1 MKRYLRRVLAGTA
14 LVIILVMLGGSLAA
28 FAGVSVSAAHEELTA
43 LLNAAQAFYTQYD
56 VDAVDGAT
64 AGASDANDPTGATG
78 ATDATDATSATDPT
92 GATGATSATNTTDA
106 TDTTSATNTTD
117 ATDSAGAADGTD
129 ATGATDPTGATG
141 ATSATNA
148 SDPAD
153 MADEA
158 TDATDGTAGTDASA
172 ATGATSASDTNSGA
186 ADDAAKTNGVSAQ
199 DEAQYARELTA
210 ARCIAHTGVRATL
223 IAVDGR
229 VIYDSDATVD
239 MDDHSGRTEFIEAL
253 DGGDGFAQR
262 TSESMGSSMIYCAR
276 RLGGA
281 VLRLSTQSASAYDV
295 LWEMLPLL
303 IALALL
309 LGAGAVAFAGRFAGR
324 FTQAIQALD
333 DMLES
338 GHPLSVDTFEELQP
352 VLQGVACRIEKLQTD
367 MQEVRRTE
375 RMRTDFVANAS
386 HELKSPLTSIK
397 GFAELMSVG
406 CVPDPAKQKE
416 YLNRIASESDRMLG
430 VIDDILYLSRLE
442 GDSHAAEEPVELLPL
457 ALEVKKSLEPLAAA
471 RGISIDVTGSG
482 RLMGAPREIWT
493 LIYNLVDNAIRYGV
507 DGGWVKVAVADGL
520 IEVSDNG
527 IGMDAQAQSRVFERF
542 YRVDPSRSRK
552 SGGTGLGLSIVKHI
566 VLNNG
571 GQVTLKS
578 EPGVGSTFTCHMK
591 PVIGARH

>member
-64 AGASDANDPTGATG
+64 AGTSDANDPTGATG
-78 ATDATDATSATDPT
+78 ATDATDTTSATDPT
-92 GATGATSATNTTDA
+92 GATDTANATNTTDA
-106 TDTTSATNTTD
+106 TDAASATNTTD

-141 ATSATNA
+141 ATSA
-148 SDPAD
+148 
-153 MADEA
+153 
-158 TDATDGTAGTDASA
+158 
-172 ATGATSASDTNSGA
+172 SDTNSSA

-199 DEAQYARELTA
+199 NEAQYARELAA

-229 VIYDSDATVD
+229 VIYDSDATGD
-239 MDDHSGRTEFIEAL
+239 MDDHSGRAEFIEAL

>member
-28 FAGVSVSAAHEELTA
+28 FAGVSVSAAREELTA

-64 AGASDANDPTGATG
+64 AGTSDANDPTGATG

-92 GATGATSATNTTDA
+92 GATDTANATNTTDA
-106 TDTTSATNTTD
+106 TDAASATNTTD

-141 ATSATNA
+141 ATSA
-148 SDPAD
+148 
-153 MADEA
+153 
-158 TDATDGTAGTDASA
+158 
-172 ATGATSASDTNSGA
+172 SDTKSGA
-186 ADDAAKTNGVSAQ
+186 ADDAAKTDGVSVQ

-229 VIYDSDATVD
+229 VIYDSDATGD

>member
-28 FAGVSVSAAHEELTA
+28 FAGVSVSAAREELTA

-64 AGASDANDPTGATG
+64 AGTSDANDPTGATG
-78 ATDATDATSATDPT
+78 ATDATDTTSATDPT
-92 GATGATSATNTTDA
+92 GATDTANATNTTDA
-106 TDTTSATNTTD
+106 TDAASATNTTD

-129 ATGATDPTGATG
+129 ATGATDPT
-141 ATSATNA
+141 
-148 SDPAD
+148 D
-153 MADEA
+153 
-158 TDATDGTAGTDASA
+158 
-172 ATGATSASDTNSGA
+172 ATGATSASDTNSSA
-186 ADDAAKTNGVSAQ
+186 ADDAAKTNGVSVQ

-210 ARCIAHTGVRATL
+210 MRCIAHTGVRATL

-229 VIYDSDATVD
+229 VIYDSDATGD
-239 MDDHSGRTEFIEAL
+239 MDDHSGRAEFIEAL

>member
-28 FAGVSVSAAHEELTA
+28 FAGVSVSAAREELTA

-56 VDAVDGAT
+56 VEAVDGAT
-64 AGASDANDPTGATG
+64 AGATDANDPTGATG
-78 ATDATDATSATDPT
+78 ATDATDTTSATDPT
-92 GATGATSATNTTDA
+92 GATDTANATNTTDA
-106 TDTTSATNTTD
+106 TDTTNATNTTD
-117 ATDSAGAADGTD
+117 ATDSTGAAD
-129 ATGATDPTGATG
+129 ATGATG
-141 ATSATNA
+141 AT
-148 SDPAD
+148 
-153 MADEA
+153 
-158 TDATDGTAGTDASA
+158 
-172 ATGATSASDTNSGA
+172 DTNSSA
-186 ADDAAKTNGVSAQ
+186 ADDAAKTDGVSVQ
-199 DEAQYARELTA
+199 DEAQYARELAA

-229 VIYDSDATVD
+229 VIYDSGATGD
-239 MDDHSGRTEFIEAL
+239 MDDHSGRAEFIEAL

-262 TSESMGSSMIYCAR
+262 TSESIGSSMIYCAR

>member
-28 FAGVSVSAAHEELTA
+28 FAGVSVSAAREELTA

-56 VDAVDGAT
+56 VEAVDGTT

-92 GATGATSATNTTDA
+92 DVTDATSATNTTDA
-106 TDTTSATNTTD
+106 TDATSATNTTD

-141 ATSATNA
+141 ATSA
-148 SDPAD
+148 
-153 MADEA
+153 
-158 TDATDGTAGTDASA
+158 
-172 ATGATSASDTNSGA
+172 SDTNSSA
-186 ADDAAKTNGVSAQ
+186 ADDAAKTNGVSVQ

-229 VIYDSDATVD
+229 VIYDSDTTGD
-239 MDDHSGRTEFIEAL
+239 MDDHSGRAEFIEAL

>member
-28 FAGVSVSAAHEELTA
+28 FAGVSVSAAREELTA

-64 AGASDANDPTGATG
+64 AGTSDANDPTGATG

-92 GATGATSATNTTDA
+92 GATDTANATNTTDA
-106 TDTTSATNTTD
+106 TDAASATNTTD

-141 ATSATNA
+141 ATSA
-148 SDPAD
+148 
-153 MADEA
+153 
-158 TDATDGTAGTDASA
+158 
-172 ATGATSASDTNSGA
+172 SDTKSGA
-186 ADDAAKTNGVSAQ
+186 ADDAAKTDGVSVQ

-229 VIYDSDATVD
+229 VIYDSDATGD

-367 MQEVRRTE
+367 MQVRRTE

>member
-28 FAGVSVSAAHEELTA
+28 FAGVSVSAAREELTA

-56 VDAVDGAT
+56 VEAVDGTT

-92 GATGATSATNTTDA
+92 DVTDATSATNTTDA
-106 TDTTSATNTTD
+106 TDATSATNTTD

-141 ATSATNA
+141 ATSA
-148 SDPAD
+148 
-153 MADEA
+153 
-158 TDATDGTAGTDASA
+158 
-172 ATGATSASDTNSGA
+172 SDTNSSA
-186 ADDAAKTNGVSAQ
+186 ADDAAKTNGVSVQ

-229 VIYDSDATVD
+229 VIYDSDTTGD
-239 MDDHSGRTEFIEAL
+239 MDDHSGRAEFIEAL

-386 HELKSPLTSIK
+386 HELKSPLTFIK

>member
-28 FAGVSVSAAHEELTA
+28 FAGVSVSAAREELTA

-64 AGASDANDPTGATG
+64 AGTSDANDPTGAIG
-78 ATDATDATSATDPT
+78 VTDATDTTSATDPT
-92 GATGATSATNTTDA
+92 GATDTANATNTTDA
-106 TDTTSATNTTD
+106 TDAASATNTTD

-141 ATSATNA
+141 ATSA
-148 SDPAD
+148 
-153 MADEA
+153 
-158 TDATDGTAGTDASA
+158 
-172 ATGATSASDTNSGA
+172 SDTNSSA
-186 ADDAAKTNGVSAQ
+186 ADDAAKTNGVSVQ

-210 ARCIAHTGVRATL
+210 TRCIAHTGVRATL

-229 VIYDSDATVD
+229 VIYDSDATGD
-239 MDDHSGRTEFIEAL
+239 MDDHSGRAEFIEAL

>member
-28 FAGVSVSAAHEELTA
+28 FAGVSVSAAREELTA

-64 AGASDANDPTGATG
+64 AGATDANDPTGATG

-92 GATGATSATNTTDA
+92 GATDTANATNTTDA
-106 TDTTSATNTTD
+106 TDAASATNTTD

-129 ATGATDPTGATG
+129 ATGATDPT
-141 ATSATNA
+141 
-148 SDPAD
+148 
-153 MADEA
+153 
-158 TDATDGTAGTDASA
+158 A
-172 ATGATSASDTNSGA
+172 ATGATSASDTNSSA

-199 DEAQYARELTA
+199 DEAQYARELAA

-229 VIYDSDATVD
+229 VIYDSGATGD

>member
-28 FAGVSVSAAHEELTA
+28 FAGVSVSAAREELTA

-64 AGASDANDPTGATG
+64 AGTSDANDPTGAIG
-78 ATDATDATSATDPT
+78 ATDPT
-92 GATGATSATNTTDA
+92 GATDTANATNTTDA
-106 TDTTSATNTTD
+106 TDAASATNTTD

-141 ATSATNA
+141 ATSA
-148 SDPAD
+148 
-153 MADEA
+153 
-158 TDATDGTAGTDASA
+158 
-172 ATGATSASDTNSGA
+172 SDTNSSA
-186 ADDAAKTNGVSAQ
+186 ADDAAKTNGVSVQ
-199 DEAQYARELTA
+199 DEAQYARELAA

-229 VIYDSDATVD
+229 VIYDSDATGD
-239 MDDHSGRTEFIEAL
+239 MDDHSGRAEFIEAL

-527 IGMDAQAQSRVFERF
+527 IGMDAVSYTHLDVYKRQGVRVRAVRPHAPGPRRRLAGLPQAVPCGRFARLLRAARAGQPAQS
-542 YRVDPSRSRK
+542 
-552 SGGTGLGLSIVKHI
+552 L
-566 VLNNG
+566 
-571 GQVTLKS
+571 Q
-578 EPGVGSTFTCHMK
+578 
-591 PVIGARH
+591 ARHR

>member
-28 FAGVSVSAAHEELTA
+28 FAGVSVSAAREELTA

-64 AGASDANDPTGATG
+64 AGTSDANDPTGPIG
-78 ATDATDATSATDPT
+78 ATDATDATSAT
-92 GATGATSATNTTDA
+92 
-106 TDTTSATNTTD
+106 NTTD
-117 ATDSAGAADGTD
+117 ATDSTGAAD
-129 ATGATDPTGATG
+129 A
-141 ATSATNA
+141 N
-148 SDPAD
+148 
-153 MADEA
+153 
-158 TDATDGTAGTDASA
+158 
-172 ATGATSASDTNSGA
+172 GATSASDTNSSA
-186 ADDAAKTNGVSAQ
+186 ADDAAKTNGVSVQ

-210 ARCIAHTGVRATL
+210 TRCIAHTGVRATL

-229 VIYDSDATVD
+229 VIYDSDATGD
-239 MDDHSGRTEFIEAL
+239 MDDHSGRAEFIEAL

-262 TSESMGSSMIYCAR
+262 TSESIGSSMIYCAR

>member
-28 FAGVSVSAAHEELTA
+28 FAGVSVSAAREELTA

-56 VDAVDGAT
+56 VEAVDGAT
-64 AGASDANDPTGATG
+64 AGTSDANDPTGPIG

-92 GATGATSATNTTDA
+92 GATDTANATNTTDA
-106 TDTTSATNTTD
+106 TDAASATNTTD
-117 ATDSAGAADGTD
+117 ATDSAGAAD
-129 ATGATDPTGATG
+129 
-141 ATSATNA
+141 
-148 SDPAD
+148 
-153 MADEA
+153 
-158 TDATDGTAGTDASA
+158 
-172 ATGATSASDTNSGA
+172 ATGATSASDTKSGA
-186 ADDAAKTNGVSAQ
+186 ADDAAKTNGVSVQ
-199 DEAQYARELTA
+199 DEAQYARELMA

-229 VIYDSDATVD
+229 VIYDSDTTGD
-239 MDDHSGRTEFIEAL
+239 MDDHSGRAEFIEAL

>member
-28 FAGVSVSAAHEELTA
+28 FAGVSVSAAREELTA

-64 AGASDANDPTGATG
+64 AGATDANDPTGATG
-78 ATDATDATSATDPT
+78 ATDATDTTSATDPT
-92 GATGATSATNTTDA
+92 GATDTANATNTTDA
-106 TDTTSATNTTD
+106 TDAASATNTTD

-141 ATSATNA
+141 ATSA
-148 SDPAD
+148 
-153 MADEA
+153 
-158 TDATDGTAGTDASA
+158 
-172 ATGATSASDTNSGA
+172 SDTNSSA
-186 ADDAAKTNGVSAQ
+186 ADDAAKTNGVSVQ

-210 ARCIAHTGVRATL
+210 TRCIAHTGVRATL

-229 VIYDSDATVD
+229 VIYDSDATGD
-239 MDDHSGRTEFIEAL
+239 MDDHSGRAEFIEAL

>member
-28 FAGVSVSAAHEELTA
+28 FAGVSVSAAREELTA

-64 AGASDANDPTGATG
+64 AGTSDANDPTGATG

-92 GATGATSATNTTDA
+92 GATGATNTTDPTDA
-106 TDTTSATNTTD
+106 TDTTNATNTTD
-117 ATDSAGAADGTD
+117 ATDSTGAAD
-129 ATGATDPTGATG
+129 
-141 ATSATNA
+141 
-148 SDPAD
+148 
-153 MADEA
+153 
-158 TDATDGTAGTDASA
+158 
-172 ATGATSASDTNSGA
+172 ATGATSASDTNSSA
-186 ADDAAKTNGVSAQ
+186 ADDAAKTNGVSVQ

-229 VIYDSDATVD
+229 VIYDSDATGD
-239 MDDHSGRTEFIEAL
+239 MDDHSGRAEFIEAL

-262 TSESMGSSMIYCAR
+262 TSESIGSSMIYCAR

>member
-28 FAGVSVSAAHEELTA
+28 FAGVSVSAAREELTA

-64 AGASDANDPTGATG
+64 AGATDANDPTGAIG

-92 GATGATSATNTTDA
+92 DVTDA
-106 TDTTSATNTTD
+106 ASATNTTD

-129 ATGATDPTGATG
+129 ATGATDPTGATDAAG
-141 ATSATNA
+141 A
-148 SDPAD
+148 AD
-153 MADEA
+153 G
-158 TDATDGTAGTDASA
+158 TDATGATDPTD
-172 ATGATSASDTNSGA
+172 ATGATSASDTKSGA
-186 ADDAAKTNGVSAQ
+186 ADDAAKTNGVSVQ

-239 MDDHSGRTEFIEAL
+239 MDDHSGRAEFIEAL

>member
-28 FAGVSVSAAHEELTA
+28 FAGVSVSAAREELTA

-56 VDAVDGAT
+56 VDAADGAT
-64 AGASDANDPTGATG
+64 AGATDANDPTGATG
-78 ATDATDATSATDPT
+78 ATDATDATSASDPT
-92 GATGATSATNTTDA
+92 GATDTANATNTTDA
-106 TDTTSATNTTD
+106 TDAASATNTTD

-141 ATSATNA
+141 ATSA
-148 SDPAD
+148 
-153 MADEA
+153 
-158 TDATDGTAGTDASA
+158 
-172 ATGATSASDTNSGA
+172 SDTKSGA
-186 ADDAAKTNGVSAQ
+186 ADDAAKTNGVSVQ

-229 VIYDSDATVD
+229 VIYDSDATGD